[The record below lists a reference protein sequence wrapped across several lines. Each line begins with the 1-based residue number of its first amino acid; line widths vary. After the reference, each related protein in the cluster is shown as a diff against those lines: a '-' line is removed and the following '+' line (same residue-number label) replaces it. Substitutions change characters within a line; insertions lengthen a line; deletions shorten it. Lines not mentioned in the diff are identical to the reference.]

1 MPPTL
6 EDYTHADAPHAK
18 TVHLPSQGW
27 RYGCHSAR
35 TNDNRL
41 RGITTRNAVPLR
53 VGVTAD
59 ERFPAG
65 ELLIVA
71 TAEVRSTDWL
81 PIPCGHT
88 TRATDAACKGCAN
101 RGET

>member
-1 MPPTL
+1 MPVMPG
-6 EDYTHADAPHAK
+6 YIHADTPHEK
-18 TVHLPSQGW
+18 TIQPAGY
-27 RYGCHSAR
+27 RYGCHSER
-35 TNDNRL
+35 TGDSRP

-81 PIPCGHT
+81 PILCGHT
-88 TRATDAACKGCAN
+88 TRATDAACEGCVN
-101 RGET
+101 RGEK